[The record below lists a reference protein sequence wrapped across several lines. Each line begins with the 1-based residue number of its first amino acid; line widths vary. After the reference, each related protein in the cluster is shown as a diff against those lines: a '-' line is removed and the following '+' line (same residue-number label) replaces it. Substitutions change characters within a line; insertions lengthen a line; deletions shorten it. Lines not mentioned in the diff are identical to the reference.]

1 MTDFPALP
9 SLLVTFLLTVF
20 FAACSFDYGN
30 DVEEN
35 NDPSMILTKTEYV
48 RMRNGNPEARLGAE
62 EVRQY
67 EAKHSWELD
76 GVSFEQF
83 NAAPEGYGKIPDL
96 NARGKAAAARLETD
110 TGNFSLSGGV
120 VLEVLSEGI
129 VMETTE
135 VFWQDQDRFLSA
147 PGQLNIVRDDGT
159 TMTGRGFSADIRR
172 RTFEFE
178 SAAEGVV
185 VDEEDGADERNGADG

>member
-1 MTDFPALP
+1 MTNFPGLFCLFIA
-9 SLLVTFLLTVF
+9 LLT
-20 FAACSFDYGN
+20 AACSFDYGS
-30 DVEEN
+30 DAEDN

-48 RMRNGNPEARLGAE
+48 RIRNGNPEARLRAE

-83 NAAPEGYGKIPDL
+83 NAVPEGYGKIPDV
-96 NARGKAAAARLETD
+96 NARGKAASAWMETD
-110 TGNFSLSGGV
+110 TGNFALSGGV
-120 VLEVLSEGI
+120 VLEVVSEGI
-129 VMETTE
+129 VMETRE
-135 VFWQDQDRFLSA
+135 VFWQDEDRFLSA
-147 PGQLNIVRDDGT
+147 PEQLNIVRDDGT
-159 TMTGRGFSADIRR
+159 TLTGRGFSADIRR

-185 VDEEDGADERNGADG
+185 VDEEDGADE